1 MRNGSPPRMPFARS
15 AADVDVEAIVALAI
29 RRLVEPERLELRH
42 KPLDLLSDPL
52 ERKLIVAE
60 AAAAALLAELT
71 GARLRRLKLLQHLHE
86 PPDLIRDVSQAL
98 N

>member
-52 ERKLIVAE
+52 ERSSLPK
-60 AAAAALLAELT
+60 
-71 GARLRRLKLLQHLHE
+71 Q
-86 PPDLIRDVSQAL
+86 PPPRCLP